1 MEDDERDI
9 GKEMAAQ
16 MRQLGFGV
24 AIAALTLAIA
34 AALTFA
40 VGADAGY
47 GPKLKPRMKSQ
58 RVISANT
65 FSITGV
71 DNPQR
76 YQVYC
81 PRGKR
86 PLGGGVSVD
95 PLPEKAGGGA
105 YPVSYERLG
114 QQEGWHIS
122 VAQVGRGGTTS
133 VHVQVLCRRYRGD
146 IDPEEKFIK
155 SRAYKNIGPGRP
167 SGSPRAALR
176 EGS

>member
-1 MEDDERDI
+1 MENDERDI
-9 GKEMAAQ
+9 GKEMTAQ
-16 MRQLGFGV
+16 MRQLGLGV
-24 AIAALTLAIA
+24 AIAAMAVAIA
-34 AALTFA
+34 VALTFA

-47 GPKLKPRMKSQ
+47 GPKLKPRMKSK
-58 RVISANT
+58 RVISAKT

-81 PRGKR
+81 PRGMR
-86 PLGGGVSVD
+86 PLGGGTSVD
-95 PLPEKAGGGA
+95 PLPDAAGGGA

-122 VAQVGRGGTTS
+122 TAQVGRRGTTS
-133 VHVQVLCRRYRGD
+133 VHVQAPAGATGATSIPRRSSS
-146 IDPEEKFIK
+146 
-155 SRAYKNIGPGRP
+155 SRALQERRPGRDQAVH
-167 SGSPRAALR
+167 RRLARR